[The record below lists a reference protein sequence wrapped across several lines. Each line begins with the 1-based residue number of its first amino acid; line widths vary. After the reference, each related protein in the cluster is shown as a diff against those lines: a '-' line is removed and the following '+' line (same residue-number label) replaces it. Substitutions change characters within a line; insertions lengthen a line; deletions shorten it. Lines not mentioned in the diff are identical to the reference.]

1 MLHHRAIGRSPLRK
15 DDGHR
20 ERDGDRVRM
29 RGASAPSAAR
39 AAARRVGTRE
49 VIRGAMPQASASTPR
64 RVKREVIRGAMPQ
77 ASASTPRRVKREVIR
92 GAMPQASASTPRRVK
107 REIIRGAMPQAS
119 ASTPREAEREIIRD
133 RTRASTVVGQ
143 ARWGYEPWVIIR
155 GEGTRASAA
164 RLRCGKVGREGAL
177 AIMDILNG
185 SKGLPRDTG
194 MGWGQRRRSV
204 PMAGR
209 SHTARLRRADLWAMR
224 LMGLLWFRQGGG
236 CSTFPLIGPT
246 YRVDT

>member
-1 MLHHRAIGRSPLRK
+1 MLHPRAIGRSPLWK

-29 RGASAPSAAR
+29 KGASAPSAAR

-119 ASTPREAEREIIRD
+119 ASTPRRAEREFIRD
-133 RTRASTVVGQ
+133 KTRASTVVGQ
-143 ARWGYEPWVIIR
+143 LAGGMSR
-155 GEGTRASAA
+155 GLSSAA
-164 RLRCGKVGREGAL
+164 RERGHPRRDGTAGKGAERERWL
-177 AIMDILNG
+177 
-185 SKGLPRDTG
+185 
-194 MGWGQRRRSV
+194 
-204 PMAGR
+204 
-209 SHTARLRRADLWAMR
+209 LWTSS
-224 LMGLLWFRQGGG
+224 MGLRGCQGTRGWVGAKGGG
-236 CSTFPLIGPT
+236 ACRWPGGPIPLGYDGPICGPCDSWDSFGP
-246 YRVDT
+246 YPG